1 MKKSSILLLLVVG
14 IVTAVALYYAWANW
28 AGARELQSV
37 LAELERKKESVRME
51 DFIPPHVPDDQN
63 VAAAPIFREYFAS
76 KENSRLGK
84 LLAEWKKLGVSAK
97 DQRLINMAKKIDP
110 KFSGDESAARSL
122 VLEALN
128 QTAPV
133 LEEVREALRRPKVEW
148 PLNYSNLLQ
157 TPMEYIT
164 PCLDVARMFYG
175 RALAELELGL
185 SDKAAQ
191 DAMAGLAM
199 AEAVVPPRILICE
212 LVQELNLRMASI
224 VINDGLC
231 RGAWSDSNLSDF
243 SKSLPQENLALHMA
257 DGLRMER
264 VAGQQWMS
272 DVELSMTVLRMWLGD
287 TWSARFAKLM
297 IQLRP
302 TGWAHQDRVHQIA
315 VFQQMI
321 ECLSANKRISPN
333 EVDRIETSFRKPSKW
348 DRFTTPLSAITSP
361 VFIGILKKV
370 VYAQT
375 QLESTRTACAV
386 ERYRLVNKRLPA
398 SLGDLVPAFLPAVPN
413 DPITGRPL
421 LYKPKEDGAFVVYG
435 VGWNQIDDGGSVQP
449 TPPKKPIE
457 EADWGVDISKG

>member
-1 MKKSSILLLLVVG
+1 LLLLVVG

-37 LAELERKKESVRME
+37 LAELERKKESVRLE

-63 VAAAPIFREYFAS
+63 VAAAPIFREYVAS
-76 KENSRLGK
+76 TNNSRLGRF
-84 LLAEWKKLGVSAK
+84 LQTWKILGTLSLK
-97 DQRLINMAKKIDP
+97 DQRLINMAKKINL

-122 VLEALN
+122 ILEALN

-148 PLNYSNLLQ
+148 PIDYSNVLQ
-157 TPMEYIT
+157 TPMNYIT
-164 PCLDVARMFYG
+164 PCLDVAKMFCG

-185 SDKAAQ
+185 PDKAAQ
-191 DAMAGLAM
+191 DTMAILAM
-199 AEAVVPPRILICE
+199 AEVVVPPRMLISE
-212 LVQELNLRMASI
+212 LVRELNLQMASD
-224 VINDGLC
+224 VICDGLR
-231 RGAWSDSNLSDF
+231 RGAWTDSNLSDF
-243 SKSLPQENLALHMA
+243 SKSFPEENLTVHIA
-257 DGLRMER
+257 DGLRVDR
-264 VAGQQWMS
+264 VGVQMWMA
-272 DVELSMTVLRMWLGD
+272 DLKLSLAALEMINTLNPQDEG
-287 TWSARFAKLM
+287 SKRFFKL
-297 IQLRP
+297 ICQLRP
-302 TGWAHQDRVHQIA
+302 AGWAHRDRAHHIVAI
-315 VFQQMI
+315 QQLI
-321 ECLSANKRISPN
+321 ECLSANKGISPN